1 MFCWRCYS
9 HITRIARCPL
19 LGPAGLVPENERRS
33 SGRDS
38 KERMG
43 GGGVGGYGAGKP
55 AKKQL
60 CGKMTDSAG
69 LFAELEEGKMR
80 DWLWDCMKIGIIR
93 P

>member
-1 MFCWRCYS
+1 MGETAKRE
-9 HITRIARCPL
+9 L
-19 LGPAGLVPENERRS
+19 EEEEEDG
-33 SGRDS
+33 
-38 KERMG
+38 MG
-43 GGGVGGYGAGKP
+43 GGRVVVDGAGKP

-80 DWLWDCMKIGIIR
+80 DWLWDCMKIGVIR

>member
-1 MFCWRCYS
+1 MGETAKREW
-9 HITRIARCPL
+9 
-19 LGPAGLVPENERRS
+19 EE
-33 SGRDS
+33 
-38 KERMG
+38 EEEG
-43 GGGVGGYGAGKP
+43 GGGDGAGKP

-80 DWLWDCMKIGIIR
+80 DWLWDCMKIGVIR

>member
-1 MFCWRCYS
+1 MGETAKREW
-9 HITRIARCPL
+9 
-19 LGPAGLVPENERRS
+19 
-33 SGRDS
+33 
-38 KERMG
+38 KEEEED
-43 GGGVGGYGAGKP
+43 GGVVDGAGKP

-80 DWLWDCMKIGIIR
+80 DWLWDCMKIGVIR